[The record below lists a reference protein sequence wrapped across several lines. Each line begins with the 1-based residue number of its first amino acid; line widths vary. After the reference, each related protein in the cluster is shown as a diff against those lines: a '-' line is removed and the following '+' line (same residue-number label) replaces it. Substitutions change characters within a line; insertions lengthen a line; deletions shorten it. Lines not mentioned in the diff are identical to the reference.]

1 MEKLLPS
8 SRAANAPSPEKFL
21 NPAAPNLDRYGSAKL
36 ASVARV
42 K

>member
-1 MEKLLPS
+1 MEKLLPG

-21 NPAAPNLDRYGSAKL
+21 NPADPNLDRYGSAKL
-36 ASVARV
+36 VSVARV